1 MRFKNADLNSN
12 GVLKEGFVLASII
25 SAQELYV
32 LKSGTVVFEEPS
44 TDELDYA
51 AIELSLC
58 QSDVPSYTIQ
68 RRVTNPRK
76 IKRLFD
82 AANVKPEPGGNGYSH
97 FIAEKLKGKEVYC
110 LFYKDGKTERG
121 FMTFFPLIP
130 KSEDDFEWI
139 EDQFKYAITEGY
151 EFPDKGKVYP
161 YIIHGDSL
169 FFDNAVPEAQGNI
182 GEGDNG
188 NGNSKEELNTDFDV
202 ATLSPDSMTSV
213 STLPKL

>member
-1 MRFKNADLNSN
+1 MRFKNAELNSN
-12 GVLKEGFVLASII
+12 GALKEGFILASII
-25 SAQELYV
+25 SAQELYI
-32 LKSGTVVFEEPS
+32 LKSGIVVFEEPS
-44 TDELDYA
+44 ANELDYA

-68 RRVTNPRK
+68 RRVTNPKK
-76 IKRLFD
+76 IRRLFQ
-82 AANVKPEPGGNGYSH
+82 AANVKPEPDGNGYSH
-97 FIAEKLKGKEVYC
+97 FIAEKLEGKEVYC

-130 KSEDDFEWI
+130 KDEDDFEWV

-161 YIIHGDSL
+161 YVIHGDSL
-169 FFDNAVPEAQGNI
+169 FFEVAAREAQGNI

-188 NGNSKEELNTDFDV
+188 NGDNEEELNTDFDV
-202 ATLSPDSMTSV
+202 ATLSSDSMVSL
-213 STLPKL
+213 STLPQL